1 MKIYLTNIFKF
12 QIPPTSFAG
21 ADGCNKCKCTKGGET
36 CTKYYL
42 LLFDATDAGD
52 TDVEAAGD
60 DTHVK
65 LYLQ

>member
-1 MKIYLTNIFKF
+1 MFKF

-21 ADGCNKCKCTKGGET
+21 EDGCNTCTCTKEGEA

-42 LLFDATDAGD
+42 LLFDASDAGD